1 MAAIGRVIQR
11 GFSGD
16 RKYSDLEVEKL
27 PSLSR
32 TQNCSTHNGYVIG
45 FPRVKQ
51 FDVEPFKF
59 RDSRGNFIFCLFSK
73 TY

>member
-51 FDVEPFKF
+51 FDAV
-59 RDSRGNFIFCLFSK
+59 
-73 TY
+73 